1 LDQGKEST
9 TFKQKEIK
17 WLTAKAKVRRNH
29 QNANGGNMPSWK
41 RASGKKVKLSN
52 PETKKTVEVVENSDE
67 HRMLLGHGY
76 STSKKAG
83 RPKKDD

>member
-1 LDQGKEST
+1 
-9 TFKQKEIK
+9 
-17 WLTAKAKVRRNH
+17 
-29 QNANGGNMPSWK
+29 MPSWK

-76 STSKKAG
+76 VAAKKSG
-83 RPKKDD
+83 RPKKDESQV